1 MSANFS
7 PLNVLVT
14 GATNQIG
21 YFLIPRL
28 QQAGFTVTA
37 ITHRSW
43 VKPPLLRKEGLG
55 MIAWQQ
61 IDLESEIISISQPS
75 SLIHCAPLP
84 LLPLLLTRL
93 PVPTLLQRI
102 IAFSSTSRFTKLDSS
117 VAKEREIATRLAEA
131 EANFIALCDQFQIA
145 WTLFRP
151 TLIYGCGRDRN
162 ITMMTQWIRRFG
174 FFPILGEGKGLRQP
188 VHADDL
194 AQACIQA
201 YNIPVTYRQSYHLS
215 GGQTLHYRAMVETI
229 FHQLGKKPR
238 IVSLPQGIFEG
249 LIAILAKFPSFNQLS
264 PAMVTRMN
272 QDLCFDHSA
281 ATRDFG
287 YQPRE
292 FEV

>member
-28 QQAGFTVTA
+28 QHAGFAVTA
-37 ITHRSW
+37 ITRQLPNFFTSIHC
-43 VKPPLLRKEGLG
+43 
-55 MIAWQQ
+55 QQ
-61 IDLESEIISISQPS
+61 IDLQNEVFAITQPS

-93 PVPTLLQRI
+93 PNPTLLSRI
-102 IAFSSTSRFTKLDSS
+102 IAFSSTSRFTKLDSP
-117 VAKEREIATRLAEA
+117 VAKERAIAYQLAEA
-131 EANFIALCDQFQIA
+131 ESNLIMLCNQYQIA

-162 ITMMTQWIRRFG
+162 ITLLTQWIRRFG
-174 FFPILGEGKGLRQP
+174 FFPLLGEGKGLRQP

-194 AQACIQA
+194 ALACIQA
-201 YNIPVTYRQSYHLS
+201 YNIPATHGQSYNLS
-215 GGQTLHYRAMVETI
+215 GGQTLSYREMVTTI
-229 FHQLGKKPR
+229 FQQLGKPPR
-238 IVSLPQGIFEG
+238 IFSLPQGILSG
-249 LIAILAKFPSFNQLS
+249 LLTGLAKFPCFNQFS
-264 PAMVTRMN
+264 PAMITRMN
-272 QDLCFDHSA
+272 QDLCFDHAA

-287 YQPRE
+287 YQPRG
-292 FEV
+292 FIAKTK